1 MEMIMDVPEDEWF
14 DVIED
19 GGLDKAEENEYFDVA
34 GLTEVVKRGSC
45 GEWRKQ
51 LWHLRRNDEGFLILQ
66 AKELKGE
73 KPPMVLN

>member
-1 MEMIMDVPEDEWF
+1 MDVPEDEWF

-51 LWHLRRNDEGFLILQ
+51 LLSRSFS
-66 AKELKGE
+66 E
-73 KPPMVLN
+73 KCTRTQFY